1 MKKLLSLMI
10 IAGLAFAPAI
20 SNAQDTS
27 KPAKTKMDRRKAMK
41 ERWDNATPE
50 QKEKAKEKAKEK
62 KAKFDSLPPEQQK
75 KIKDKMKARRERKN
89 G

>member
-1 MKKLLSLMI
+1 MKLFTLII

-20 SNAQDTS
+20 SNAQDTT

-41 ERWDNATPE
+41 EKWANATPE

-62 KAKFDSLPPEQQK
+62 KAKFDSLPPEKQK
-75 KIKDKMKARRERKN
+75 EIKDKIKARKEKRN